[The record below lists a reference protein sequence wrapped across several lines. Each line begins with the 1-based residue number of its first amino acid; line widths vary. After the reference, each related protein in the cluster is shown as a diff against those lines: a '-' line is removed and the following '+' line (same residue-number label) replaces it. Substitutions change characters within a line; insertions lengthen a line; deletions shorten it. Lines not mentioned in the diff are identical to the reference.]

1 MDRNLLFLCALLLSF
16 TFALANAN
24 ANANV
29 GMFVLHVF
37 VCADVMVDS
46 HSVEKCRTFRE
57 QFLPASYDART
68 GRYML

>member
-29 GMFVLHVF
+29 GMFFLCSF
-37 VCADVMVDS
+37 V
-46 HSVEKCRTFRE
+46 
-57 QFLPASYDART
+57 PT
-68 GRYML
+68 GWLILTV